1 MKRRLWLPI
10 LIALAGSACAKPNL
24 DEVPPTGSPVHV
36 EVENRFGQSVEISA
50 LGAGTSYRLG
60 VVHPGMR
67 AHFVIP
73 QNLVSAG
80 SVELAA
86 TPGTTG
92 TRNQVYRSGALL
104 VSPGKVIDLLVAAV
118 LFNSKTSI
126 RP

>member
-1 MKRRLWLPI
+1 MRRELRLAVLVA
-10 LIALAGSACAKPNL
+10 LIGAACAKPNP
-24 DEVPPTGSPVHV
+24 DEVAPTGAPVHV
-36 EVENRFGQSVEISA
+36 EVDNRNGQPIEVSA
-50 LGAGTSYRLG
+50 IGAGTTYRLG

-73 QNLVSAG
+73 ANVLSAG

-86 TPGTTG
+86 TPGTPG
-92 TRNQVYRSGALL
+92 ARSQVYRSGPML
-104 VSPGKVIDLLVAAV
+104 VSPGKVIDLLVAAE